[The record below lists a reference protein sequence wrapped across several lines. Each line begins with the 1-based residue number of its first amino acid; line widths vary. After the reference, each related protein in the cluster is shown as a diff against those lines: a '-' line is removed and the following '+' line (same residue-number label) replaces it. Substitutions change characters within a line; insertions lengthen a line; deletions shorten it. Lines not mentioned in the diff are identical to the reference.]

1 MNKEVYMNNDYILID
16 GELYHYGVPG
26 MKWGHRKSTSGVEN
40 SYSRRIAKKAKK
52 LNEAELNSKR
62 KVSNALSIGEVAKDF
77 IIDRPIR
84 DIVRATGRKR
94 VQKQLN
100 RAINKAK
107 SKGYDVEVKRS
118 NDIKNGKTLVD
129 AIIKDK
135 SGNTYSTNY
144 EGTFNPNLKRK
155 KKK

>member
-1 MNKEVYMNNDYILID
+1 M
-16 GELYHYGVPG
+16 
-26 MKWGHRKSTSGVEN
+26 
-40 SYSRRIAKKAKK
+40 
-52 LNEAELNSKR
+52 
-62 KVSNALSIGEVAKDF
+62 AKDF

-84 DIVRATGRKR
+84 DIVRAAGRKR

-107 SKGYDVEVKRS
+107 TKGYDVEVKRS
-118 NDIKNGKTLVD
+118 NDIRNGKSVVD
-129 AIIKDK
+129 AVLKDK
-135 SGNTYSTNY
+135 IGNTYNSNY